1 LRGLEGAGEGGK
13 SWPSRSSLEYALAR
27 DFALGKE
34 EEDDVSTP
42 KSDIFMQYPKRR
54 RLQWMLARLVI

>member
-1 LRGLEGAGEGGK
+1 
-13 SWPSRSSLEYALAR
+13 LEYALAR

-42 KSDIFMQYPKRR
+42 KSDIFMQYPKRL
-54 RLQWMLARLVI
+54 RLQRMLARLAI